1 MYRMMKRGLDLLGSI
16 MLFSFFVPVILLTAL
31 FIRIKLGSP
40 ILFRQQRPGRYG
52 RPFIIYKFRTMA
64 DLYDETGQ
72 LLPDEARIST
82 WGNWIRRW
90 SLDELLQLLNVIK
103 GDMSLIGPRPLLM
116 RYLPYYNERESLRFR
131 VRPGITGLAQ
141 ISGRNHLSWDDR
153 LELDAQY
160 VETLSFKQ
168 DAVILWN
175 TFFKVIKQ
183 EDIVENPSLHEPPLD
198 ICRVN
203 YHAKF

>member
-116 RYLPYYNERESLRFR
+116 RYLPYYNERESLRFQ

-168 DAVILWN
+168 DAGILWN

-183 EDIVENPSLHEPPLD
+183 EDVMENPSLHEPPLD
-198 ICRVN
+198 ICRSN
-203 YHAKF
+203 

>member
-116 RYLPYYNERESLRFR
+116 RYLPYYNERESLRFQ